1 MRKFLL
7 VAAAFFA
14 FTACDDY
21 DDSALWGEVNNQ
33 GNKIEILESELEA
46 LKLKVEGLN
55 QTYRAITSMLN
66 GGVITGVTAVTE
78 GDRSGYT
85 ITVQTIVDPTA
96 SPVQTVTNTYTIWN
110 GTNGKDGADGDDGTP
125 GAAGPTP
132 QISVELEASTGLYY
146 WVIDGKPLTDPSG
159 NKIYAS
165 AQNGAD
171 GKPGTPGTPGVAGKD
186 GNTPQLKIDRKST
199 DDPTLVWWVSYD
211 NGTNWIELGVFDG
224 TVEGSSI
231 SVSVVDGKVV
241 IAQPGQ
247 EPIQFPIVEANNIK
261 ITFPSVDPSKG
272 MHLALELGY
281 SVPYTLEGASE
292 SAIVKAE
299 LLNGTQFSITHEPE
313 QNRFWVNASARPA
326 SDVVIVHVYDG
337 AQCMH
342 TSFNVYSDIATITL
356 VEREVTL
363 PLLYGDALDFEY
375 TGRIAL
381 DMPAAED
388 IELTF
393 AAGDATLPA
402 ENFSVANVRIAKGA
416 TSAAYKVVIKRN
428 LTAGTSYTL
437 PLTVA
442 SASDMGRIR
451 EDQKS
456 VSIAVVDTPSKIALT
471 GEMMSSPYS
480 YEGSLAYLCDG
491 VVDANSYWGSNY
503 WTTCPDGE
511 PEYGVYIDI
520 ALPAPLVCVKFR
532 YCTRQ
537 NNNAVPTQLN
547 VGIWT
552 GAAYTSLYA
561 VDSGLPTGQLEWW
574 NDDTPHALD
583 SGASF
588 SYVRFGITHCSM
600 QSEGKDSDLRVN
612 PKASTALSELEVYG
626 LY

>member
-33 GNKIEILESELEA
+33 GNKIDVLESELEA

-78 GDRSGYT
+78 GDRSGYI

-110 GTNGKDGADGDDGTP
+110 GTNGKDGADGDDGIP
-125 GAAGPTP
+125 GAAGSTP

-186 GNTPQLKIDRKST
+186 GNTPQLKIDRKSA

-363 PLLYGDALDFEY
+363 PLLYGDAADFEY

-456 VSIAVVDTPSKIALT
+456 VSIAVVDTPSKMNYTADDVTCNATATYDGIGLP
-471 GEMMSSPYS
+471 G
-480 YEGSLAYLCDG
+480 LCDG
-491 VVDANSYWGSNY
+491 DVSTYWHSPWSGENPTDPTYGVMFDWNLAQPIVAVYFNYWARATNDAVVPKAIAIGLSEDGSN
-503 WTTCPDGE
+503 WTLAGAE
-511 PEYGVYIDI
+511 EGLSG
-520 ALPAPLVCVKFR
+520 AGASAR
-532 YCTRQ
+532 
-537 NNNAVPTQLN
+537 TQTYSLA
-547 VGIWT
+547 G
-552 GAAYTSLYA
+552 GAAISA
-561 VDSGLPTGQLEWW
+561 I
-574 NDDTPHALD
+574 
-583 SGASF
+583 
-588 SYVRFGITHCSM
+588 RFGITASTNGSLLESSNGDH
-600 QSEGKDSDLRVN
+600 
-612 PKASTALSELEVYG
+612 STALGELEVYV

>member
-33 GNKIEILESELEA
+33 GNKIDVLESELEA

-110 GTNGKDGADGDDGTP
+110 GTNGKDGADGDDGAP
-125 GAAGPTP
+125 GAAGSTP

-186 GNTPQLKIDRKST
+186 GNTPQLKIDRKSA

-261 ITFPSVDPSKG
+261 ITFLDEGVAAGNMHMILGAIYTVD
-272 MHLALELGY
+272 
-281 SVPYTLEGASE
+281 YTLEGASE
-292 SAIVKAE
+292 HAIVKAE
-299 LLNGTQFSITHEPE
+299 TLNGKFVVENMPAEKRIKITTGTE
-313 QNRFWVNASARPA
+313 SAA
-326 SDVVIVHVYDG
+326 DVILVHVYDG
-337 AQCMH
+337 NQCTH
-342 TSFNVYSDIATITL
+342 TSFNVISDIPTVTL

-363 PLLYGDALDFEY
+363 PLLYGDAADFEY

-388 IELTF
+388 FELTF
-393 AAGDATLPA
+393 TPGDATLPA

-416 TSAAYKVVIKRN
+416 TSAAYKLVVKRN
-428 LTAGTSYTL
+428 LAAGSYTL

-442 SASDMGRIR
+442 SSSGMGHIWG
-451 EDQKS
+451 DQKT
-456 VSIAVVDTPSKIALT
+456 VSITVTDTPSKIAL
-471 GEMMSSPYS
+471 GEENYSSPYTRS
-480 YEGSLAYLCDG
+480 GSEGGNNPAGYVPLYDNN
-491 VVDANSYWGSNY
+491 ANTY
-503 WTTCPDGE
+503 WTSDYSGAAPAGD
-511 PEYGVYIDI
+511 PVYGVYIDI
-520 ALPAPLVCVKFR
+520 ALP
-532 YCTRQ
+532 Q
-537 NNNAVPTQLN
+537 NMVAMQFVYTVRAGNGKVMTLA
-547 VGIWT
+547 VGIKNGETWNNVAT
-552 GAAYTSLYA
+552 VENMPQDNGAVYTTELYR
-561 VDSGLPTGQLEWW
+561 LEEYA
-574 NDDTPHALD
+574 PF
-583 SGASF
+583 GA
-588 SYVRFGITHCSM
+588 VRFGIPLSNM
-600 QSEGKDSDLRVN
+600 GDLIQQSSRSAAVAGLD
-612 PKASTALSELEVYG
+612 VYG